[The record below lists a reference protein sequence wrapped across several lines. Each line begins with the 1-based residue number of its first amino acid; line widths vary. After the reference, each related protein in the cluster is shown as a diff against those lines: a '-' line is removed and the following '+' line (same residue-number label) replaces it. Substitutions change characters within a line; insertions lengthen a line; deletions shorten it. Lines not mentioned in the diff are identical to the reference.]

1 MKQSVG
7 APGRLAS
14 AHSVATPLRRKLSGI
29 AEKIVVSISFG
40 GVSRYIIVVGS
51 PVKSARTI
59 MEGCG
64 GVDWVRNQTKV
75 AEIKLPS
82 VGSFSI
88 FQRMRNSRS
97 TRSAGRCF

>member
-29 AEKIVVSISFG
+29 AEKTVVSISFG

-51 PVKSARTI
+51 PVRAR
-59 MEGCG
+59 
-64 GVDWVRNQTKV
+64 
-75 AEIKLPS
+75 AP
-82 VGSFSI
+82 
-88 FQRMRNSRS
+88 
-97 TRSAGRCF
+97 